1 MTFFDS
7 EVISVAQA
15 DTAPQTLDTDIVDGD
30 PGASKASRAFLT
42 CFTANVAY
50 RLDGE
55 DPDTST
61 NEYHLLTAGGEPLQI
76 DGYDNLVN
84 FKAKL
89 VSGST
94 TAKLFVSYAR

>member
-7 EVISVAQA
+7 EVITVASG
-15 DTAPQTLDTDIVDGD
+15 DIDVLTAATYDGD
-30 PGASKASRAFLT
+30 PGSGKARRAFIT
-42 CFTANVAY
+42 CFTADVAY
-50 RLDGE
+50 TLDGE

-61 NEYHLLTAGGEPLQI
+61 NAYHLLTAGGTPLTI
-76 DGYDNLVN
+76 EGYDNIVN

-94 TAKLFVSYAR
+94 SAKLFVSYAR